1 MSYGEIGLNTLKFL
15 IIFFLG
21 AFVMRSAGCIVNDI
35 FDRNIDKKVD
45 RTKLRPLASSQITLT
60 KAIILLLILSAM
72 GLYVLINL
80 MYIIIICNLRIN
92 Q

>member
-1 MSYGEIGLNTLKFL
+1 
-15 IIFFLG
+15 
-21 AFVMRSAGCIVNDI
+21 MRSVGCIVNDI

-60 KAIILLLILSAM
+60 KAIILLLILSAI
-72 GLYVLINL
+72 GFCVLINL
-80 MYIIIICNLRIN
+80 NPPAVMNWAIKNLLLLVDAPSLD